1 MTNIYCSWDIIG
13 RDGKQV
19 VSMSARWSHAKACLY
34 AGHEVLRVS
43 FYRVVP
49 DIGEDETEADNAE
62 RVETLSDCMQCGQFR
77 EHGHKC
83 GGKS

>member
-1 MTNIYCSWDIIG
+1 VSTERRTGWAIFDKKTGEM
-13 RDGKQV
+13 
-19 VSMSARWSHAKACLY
+19 SMSARWSHAKACLY